1 MSKIEAVRIRL
12 DPEQVELEPF
22 LNDAMR
28 VVSGRADD
36 KRLKLTARMGRGV
49 RLMADQRL
57 LKQIVLNLLSNAVKF
72 TPEGGR
78 ITIRARATRGWVSIA
93 IADTGIGIP
102 EDALARLGRPFEQ
115 VESQLTKSHQGS
127 GLGLAIAK
135 SLTELHHGTIRIR
148 SKPGRG
154 TMVVLRLPI
163 DRPSV
168 RKHEIAE
175 AAA

>member
-1 MSKIEAVRIRL
+1 MRGRLSRGAVVIGIQ
-12 DPEQVELEPF
+12 D
-22 LNDAMR
+22 
-28 VVSGRADD
+28 S
-36 KRLKLTARMGRGV
+36 
-49 RLMADQRL
+49 
-57 LKQIVLNLLSNAVKF
+57 
-72 TPEGGR
+72 
-78 ITIRARATRGWVSIA
+78 
-93 IADTGIGIP
+93 GIGIAKG
-102 EDALARLGRPFEQ
+102 ALTKLGQPFEQ

-135 SLTELHHGTIRIR
+135 SLTELHHGTSRIR

>member
-1 MSKIEAVRIRL
+1 
-12 DPEQVELEPF
+12 
-22 LNDAMR
+22 
-28 VVSGRADD
+28 
-36 KRLKLTARMGRGV
+36 
-49 RLMADQRL
+49 
-57 LKQIVLNLLSNAVKF
+57 LSNAVKF

-78 ITIRARATRGWVSIA
+78 ITIRARATKGCVSIA

-135 SLTELHHGTIRIR
+135 SLTELHHGSMHIR
-148 SKPGRG
+148 SRLGRG

-163 DRPSV
+163 DRASAHKP
-168 RKHEIAE
+168 EIAD

>member
-1 MSKIEAVRIRL
+1 MSKIEAGRIRL
-12 DPEQVELEPF
+12 DPEQVELESF
-22 LNDAMR
+22 LHDAMR

-36 KRLKLTARMGRGV
+36 KGLELIARIGAGIRLN
-49 RLMADQRL
+49 ADHRL

-78 ITIRARATRGWVSIA
+78 VTIRARATRRCVSIA

-102 EDALARLGRPFEQ
+102 PDALARLGRPFEQ

-135 SLTELHHGTIRIR
+135 SLTELHQGSMRIR
-148 SKPGRG
+148 SALGRG
-154 TMVVLRLPI
+154 TMVLLRLPI
-163 DRPSV
+163 DRRSV
-168 RKHEIAE
+168 HKEDIA
-175 AAA
+175 A